1 MCGEFEDFI
10 LYKDKFR
17 KQSIIKAGTKINA
30 KNMVKT
36 QKAKSPYKNHKKN
49 TGFSY

>member
-1 MCGEFEDFI
+1 MFGDFEDFI

-36 QKAKSPYKNHKKN
+36 QKSQISIYKS
-49 TGFSY
+49 